1 MAASHTQV
9 AAVCRHMQPG
19 RRHDS
24 ARPAASEPATA
35 AALSSCITAARSTVY
50 APKVS
55 FVMEQSGYVPR
66 AKPLICK
73 SSCAQL

>member
-1 MAASHTQV
+1 MAASHAQV

-24 ARPAASEPATA
+24 ACPAASEPATT
-35 AALSSCITAARSTVY
+35 AALSLCISAARSTVY

-55 FVMEQSGYVPR
+55 VVMGTARQCP
-66 AKPLICK
+66 
-73 SSCAQL
+73 